1 MGEYAAQAAVA
12 ALHDQAPRYE
22 DTDWERIL
30 ALYTYLDRLSA
41 NPVVRLNLAV
51 AAAMVDGPDRG
62 LAILDE
68 LAASGAL
75 ARSHRL
81 HAVRAHLLEQMGDAE
96 GAKAAYIAA
105 AGASANGRE
114 RDYLTMRAAAL
125 HPVTPPSK
133 DR

>member
-1 MGEYAAQAAVA
+1 MTE
-12 ALHDQAPRYE
+12 APRYE

-81 HAVRAHLLEQMGDAE
+81 HAVRAHLLEQKGDARRSQ
-96 GAKAAYIAA
+96 G
-105 AGASANGRE
+105 GVRRGGRQPVPTGANG
-114 RDYLTMRAAAL
+114 TI
-125 HPVTPPSK
+125 
-133 DR
+133 